1 VNAIRLH
8 LLGGPE
14 VLKYE
19 DVPEPTPKKG
29 EALVRVEAA
38 GVNFI
43 DIYQRIG
50 VYKLALPLILGMEG
64 AGTVAAVGESVT
76 DVKVGDR
83 VAWTSVQ
90 GAYAQYC
97 AVPADRLVAL
107 PPGVTTKQGAAMMLQ
122 GMTAHYLACS
132 TYALTPVDTCLVH
145 AGAGGVGLLLT
156 QVAKLRGARVV
167 TTVSTPEKAALSR
180 GAGADCVILYSEQDF
195 EPEVKAFS
203 GGQGVQVVYDSVGQT
218 TFAKSINCLATRGM
232 MVLFGQSS
240 GVVES
245 VDPLVLSQKGSLF
258 FTRPTLV
265 HYIATRAELS
275 QRATDLF
282 GWIKSGKLCLRT
294 EFEFPL
300 KDAAEAH
307 KALAGRKTTGKV
319 LLIPDAS

>member
-50 VYKLALPLILGMEG
+50 VYKLALPLTLGMEG

-218 TFAKSINCLATRGM
+218 TFAKSINCLATRG
-232 MVLFGQSS
+232 
-240 GVVES
+240 
-245 VDPLVLSQKGSLF
+245 
-258 FTRPTLV
+258 TLV

-282 GWIKSGKLCLRT
+282 GWIQSGKMRLRT